1 MTKSIIGAISTLD
14 APLSPSQE
22 GSRALLAYLT
32 SYTLEDV
39 QRERDQILEANA
51 EDIRALAPMLRAL
64 LSEDVVCAIVNESK
78 LKTEDIKFDKVEM
91 LYSTGEV

>member
-1 MTKSIIGAISTLD
+1 M
-14 APLSPSQE
+14 
-22 GSRALLAYLT
+22 
-32 SYTLEDV
+32 